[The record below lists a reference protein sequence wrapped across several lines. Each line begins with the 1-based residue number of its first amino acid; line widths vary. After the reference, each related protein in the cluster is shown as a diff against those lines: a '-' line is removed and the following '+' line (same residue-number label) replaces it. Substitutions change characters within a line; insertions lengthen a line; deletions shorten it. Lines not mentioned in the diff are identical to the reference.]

1 VRLSNSQDVSL
12 IQRVLITL
20 VLRPILND
28 GFSFDS
34 SIACSKF
41 FRISLGVNAREGLRV
56 GADGS
61 SSQRARA
68 YMLDTRNEEKN
79 TVFYS
84 CLACFVN
91 TVTLHIYVSISYTG
105 LARGPDAYVA
115 RCAPKRTVCC
125 RRRLDM
131 EPGCE
136 SGSRLKVLRVP
147 K

>member
-1 VRLSNSQDVSL
+1 MNRTRPARHASGVE
-12 IQRVLITL
+12 QRVEAVQRVGGGGADGATL
-20 VLRPILND
+20 CVRARVVAKHAD
-28 GFSFDS
+28 G
-34 SIACSKF
+34 
-41 FRISLGVNAREGLRV
+41 AREGLRV